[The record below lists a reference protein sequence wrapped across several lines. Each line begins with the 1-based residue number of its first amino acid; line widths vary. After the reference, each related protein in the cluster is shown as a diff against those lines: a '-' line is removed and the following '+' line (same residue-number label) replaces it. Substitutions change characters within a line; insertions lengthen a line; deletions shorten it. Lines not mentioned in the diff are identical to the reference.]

1 MWLLLGVSQA
11 DDRNRWYTNEIA
23 DSSMWDKYIL
33 ALYFVVT
40 TMTTVGYEIN
50 PAAKQGYLQFRPSK
64 PTECSFRPNR
74 WQDPTKFTSDRF
86 LNDLK
91 KVGEKPQ
98 QQKNLTDSEN

>member
-50 PAAKQGYLQFRPSK
+50 PAAI
-64 PTECSFRPNR
+64 SFRPNR